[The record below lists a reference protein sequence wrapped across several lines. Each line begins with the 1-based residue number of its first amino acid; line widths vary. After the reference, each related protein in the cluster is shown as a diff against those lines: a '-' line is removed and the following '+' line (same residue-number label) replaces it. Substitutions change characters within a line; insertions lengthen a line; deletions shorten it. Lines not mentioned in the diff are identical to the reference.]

1 MARSVLVV
9 DDDSSFRQ
17 LVVGL
22 LRLWGHEVAGE
33 AGSVA
38 EAVDAMTAL
47 RPDTVLIDIGLPDG
61 DGLELAMQMSAL
73 PWKPKILL
81 ISADADAASD
91 SDARRAGAAGFTPK
105 AELTGSHFRRMLDG

>member
-1 MARSVLVV
+1 MSRSVLVV
-9 DDDSSFRQ
+9 DDDSCFRQ

-22 LRLWGHEVAGE
+22 LRSWGHDVVGE

-61 DGLELAMQMSAL
+61 DGLELTARISAL
-73 PWKPKILL
+73 PWQPQILL
-81 ISADADAASD
+81 ISADADAATD

-105 AELTGSHFRRMLDG
+105 TEVTGPQFRRMLDE